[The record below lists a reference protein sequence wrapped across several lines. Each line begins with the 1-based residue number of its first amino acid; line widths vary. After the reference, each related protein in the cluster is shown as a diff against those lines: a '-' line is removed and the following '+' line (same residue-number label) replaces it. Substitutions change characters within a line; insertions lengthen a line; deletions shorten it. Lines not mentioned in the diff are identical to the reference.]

1 MNQRL
6 IKEARDLLPFF
17 AGVLVVIIWPYL
29 IWHEYAAVFGYVTF
43 GLGCVVLGGCSFGN
57 ELHNRTLSLLLSQP
71 IDRAALWREKMLV
84 LGAALGMSL
93 GVLLVC
99 LQVTY
104 PGLNS
109 QWWGAALVALCAFC
123 GAPYW
128 TLLLRQG
135 IGGMAFAA
143 AVPVLLSLTARLVTD
158 RLVENREVQAY
169 PAIGALLIYC
179 ALVHG
184 LGYSRFRRL
193 QVVDGASA
201 ELALPAGLEDKLSRP
216 LSRIASRFSGE
227 FASLVRKELRLQQ
240 ISFVLAALFVLI
252 AVSSA
257 CLIRFDSEWGRNILG
272 GDYLIYVLVIP
283 IIAGVIS
290 VAEEKGW
297 EVAEWHLTLPPSAL
311 KQWSAKMLT
320 TLSTSFALG
329 LVLPTVLFLAG
340 EGLLATGGART
351 PLPPASQILCWVL
364 GQLLLTSLA
373 VYAAS
378 FCNST
383 LRAILAAFA
392 IIIAGCGV
400 CLFAIKFGA
409 TVIEPGLKQF
419 PPAPAHRPSV
429 EHLTEVLAP
438 LLAAGALFSIL
449 CLVQLFAWSNYRRVR
464 PPVGEVVVQLLV
476 GLPLLGL
483 MVMAM
488 AAVMFG
494 WVGRY

>member
-17 AGVLVVIIWPYL
+17 AGVLVVIIGPYL
-29 IWHEYAAVFGYVTF
+29 IWHDYAAGVGYVTF
-43 GLGCVVLGGCSFGN
+43 GLGCAVLGGCSFGN

-143 AVPVLLSLTARLVTD
+143 AVPVLLSLTARLVSD
-158 RLVENREVQAY
+158 RLVEARAVQGY
-169 PAIGALLIYC
+169 PALGALLIYC

-193 QVVDGASA
+193 QIVDGPGR
-201 ELALPAGLEDKLSRP
+201 EIALPAGLEAIFIRP
-216 LSRIASRFSGE
+216 LSRISARCRGPFAALLKKE
-227 FASLVRKELRLQQ
+227 FRLQQ
-240 ISFVLAALFVLI
+240 TCFLMAGLFVLI
-252 AVSSA
+252 ALTGA
-257 CLIRFDSEWGRNILG
+257 CLIRFQSEWGRNVLG
-272 GDYLIYVLVIP
+272 GDYIIYVIILP
-283 IIAGVIS
+283 LIAGAVS

-297 EVAEWHLTLPPSAL
+297 DLAEWHLTLPPSAL
-311 KQWSAKMLT
+311 KQWLAKMLAA
-320 TLSTSFALG
+320 LSTSLVLG
-329 LVLPTVLFLAG
+329 LVLPAALFLAG
-340 EGLLATGGART
+340 DALLAEGGTRT
-351 PLPPASQILCWVL
+351 SMPPASQVLCWVL
-364 GQLLLTSLA
+364 GQLLLTSVA

-392 IIIAGCGV
+392 IILAGCAVCGFFGV
-400 CLFAIKFGA
+400 WELRHEYNAQGM
-409 TVIEPGLKQF
+409 LQ
-419 PPAPAHRPSV
+419 
-429 EHLTEVLAP
+429 
-438 LLAAGALFSIL
+438 
-449 CLVQLFAWSNYRRVR
+449 N
-464 PPVGEVVVQLLV
+464 
-476 GLPLLGL
+476 
-483 MVMAM
+483 
-488 AAVMFG
+488 
-494 WVGRY
+494 GR